1 MKIEKVK
8 INSITENP
16 DNPRTIKGEKFNK
29 LVKSIKDFPE
39 MLKIRPIVVN
49 DDNVI
54 LGGNM
59 RYKASIR
66 AGLSEVHIIKASGLT
81 DEQQKE
87 FIAKDNV
94 GFGEWDWDVLA
105 NEWDV
110 EKLEDWGVEVPSLN
124 DFMDEHEPEIE
135 FSEFLDESNN
145 YVVLFFKNDIDWL
158 QAQTHFSL
166 KSVSSK
172 RSNGKAWSKG
182 IGRVINGA
190 EYLNKK

>member
-66 AGLSEVHIIKASGLT
+66 AGLSEVHIIRASGLT

-105 NEWDV
+105 NEWDGK
-110 EKLEDWGVEVPSLN
+110 KLEEWGLDGFPFE
-124 DFMDEHEPEIE
+124 DEE
-135 FSEFLDESNN
+135 
-145 YVVLFFKNDIDWL
+145 KDIPDNIDTDNIFATIASAYTEDPTTTTRL
-158 QAQTHFSL
+158 RL
-166 KSVSSK
+166 
-172 RSNGKAWSKG
+172 
-182 IGRVINGA
+182 
-190 EYLNKK
+190 E